1 MNGQDL
7 DRLLNESLATYVAE
21 PAPGLEQRVRRSV
34 WRRAYGRPLLGV
46 LAVAATLLVVFWPPG
61 VREQRGPDVPFVAR
75 ARPVAP
81 LEERQRIPQPVL
93 PSAPEPSAQTPARLV
108 IKNRP
113 PDRVPMS
120 RKERELMEFASHYP
134 QLVQQ
139 LIEKP
144 AAKDEPLA
152 VVPMEVQPLVIAPLE
167 SGSGGG
173 Q

>member
-1 MNGQDL
+1 MNEQDL

-46 LAVAATLLVVFWPPG
+46 LTVAATLLVVFGPPG

-75 ARPVAP
+75 TRPMAP
-81 LEERQRIPQPVL
+81 LEERQRVPQVVL
-93 PSAPEPSAQTPARLV
+93 PSAPEPSAQTRTRPV
-108 IKNRP
+108 GKNRAA
-113 PDRVPMS
+113 DRVPLS
-120 RKERELMEFASHYP
+120 RKERELLEFASHYP

-139 LIEKP
+139 LVEKP

-152 VVPMEVQPLVIAPLE
+152 VLPMEVQPLVIAPLE
-167 SGSGGG
+167 SASGGG